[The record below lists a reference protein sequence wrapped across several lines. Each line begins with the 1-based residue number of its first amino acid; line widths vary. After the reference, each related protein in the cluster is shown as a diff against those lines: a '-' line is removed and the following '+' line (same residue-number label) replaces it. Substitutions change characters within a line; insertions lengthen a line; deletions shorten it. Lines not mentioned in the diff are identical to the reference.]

1 MSFPRLPGPQAG
13 HFLAPATPAGRVLC
27 RWMRVLVLPSTDS
40 QRAETFF
47 PAAGPG
53 KVLRKKS
60 GYHFVASEINS
71 ENQENLHAASPAE
84 SEVNTLF
91 SAPDRPF

>member
-1 MSFPRLPGPQAG
+1 LIFNGLSP
-13 HFLAPATPAGRVLC
+13 
-27 RWMRVLVLPSTDS
+27 
-40 QRAETFF
+40 FF
-47 PAAGPG
+47 PVSGSG

-71 ENQENLHAASPAE
+71 GNRENLHAANLAE
-84 SEVNTLF
+84 SEVNIWF